1 MKKLLAM
8 LLALTVLLSMAACG
22 KDKQDA
28 PDITLPDGIEDILD
42 SDSGEEDTTPAEE
55 KGLRSESFVIP
66 DTDAEQE
73 GSIDLASRN
82 YMQVAMN
89 FVAAIA
95 QNYYT
100 SALTGFDVEESPFI
114 TAEDIA
120 YAVPRSTFKG
130 IANWAGK
137 EVYLFVDEEECT
149 SNDETAYVVVELR
162 TTDDAVLNSYT
173 LGLRLN
179 KDNKWTIVDS
189 SFYETDY
196 YITVPGNVT
205 LYINDTEVSKDLID
219 HKAGYNEYMDC
230 YKIPVIGK
238 SVKNL
243 KIACEAFEEQ
253 VEAIPATNNSEEPF
267 RVDHNLVDTELN
279 DALNAT
285 KTLWESLY
293 NDYVSGVPET
303 EWLKYFSAN
312 APATYVND
320 IKSSFGDMTEDDK
333 GHHITQIQKRSDAE
347 CFYLTDQ
354 VFVVN
359 IQYQMDYL
367 SGSFE
372 WTREGRRYSHILL
385 TIEDGEYK
393 IFEVSDMKFFR
404 EAGGSDW

>member
-22 KDKQDA
+22 KSKEEQNA
-28 PDITLPDGIEDILD
+28 PDITLPDGIEDLVD
-42 SDSGEEDTTPAEE
+42 PEQENTTPAEE
-55 KGLRSESFVIP
+55 KGLRSETFVIP

-130 IANWAGK
+130 IANYSGK
-137 EVYLFVDEEECT
+137 EVYLFVNEDEST

-162 TTDDAVLNSYT
+162 TTDDAILNSYT

-179 KDNKWTIVDS
+179 KDNKWTVVDS
-189 SFYETDY
+189 DFYETDY

-219 HKAGYNEYMDC
+219 HKDGYGEYMDC
-230 YKIPVIGK
+230 YKIPLIGK
-238 SVKNL
+238 SVKTL
-243 KIACEAFEEQ
+243 KVVCDAFEEQ
-253 VEAIPATNNSEEPF
+253 VEAVPATNNSEEPF
-267 RVDHNLVDTELN
+267 RVDHNLTDTELN

-293 NDYVSGVPET
+293 NDYINGVPEA
-303 EWLKYFSAN
+303 EWLKYFSSD
-312 APATYVND
+312 APSSYVND
-320 IKSSFGDMTEDDK
+320 IKSSFGDLTEKDK
-333 GHHITQIQKRSDAE
+333 DHHITLIQKRSDAE
-347 CFYLTDQ
+347 CYYLTDQ
-354 VFVVN
+354 VFAVN

-367 SGSFE
+367 SGAFE

-385 TIEDGEYK
+385 TIEDGQYK

-404 EAGGSDW
+404 ESGGSDW